1 MRLKNLRLKLKIV
14 SLKRF
19 LIRNIKRKSRKVENG
34 KRVTWMDHVSHGY
47 RVVKLGQT
55 WTTPSR
61 DRIKEFDPIVVQ
73 REQTED
79 CELWFFGVFDDEGV
93 AEEVTK
99 SMQSNFFNKLPKQ
112 SNMGKKC
119 KETMERAHLQ
129 ARSNMI
135 ERNEGDADAWKLGSA
150 SAMVINGE
158 KLVMANTGGYTAV
171 VCRDGEAYQIC
182 RKKLQPTTQKWPLAL
197 FSGGLR
203 VPKIQKTVNDDISK
217 KSTKSSEVGVGSEMI
232 DSETEFVILASTG
245 VWEVMKQQEAVN
257 LIRHIDNAQAAAE
270 CLATE
275 ALIRKTKTIVSC
287 LIIRFH

>member
-1 MRLKNLRLKLKIV
+1 MRLKNLRLKLKRI

-19 LIRNIKRKSRKVENG
+19 LIRNVERNSRKVENG
-34 KRVTWMDHVSHGY
+34 KRVGWMNDVSHGY
-47 RVVKLGQT
+47 HVVKLGQT
-55 WTTPSR
+55 WATPTR
-61 DRIKEFDPIVVQ
+61 TKEFDPVVVQ

-79 CELWFFGVFDDEGV
+79 CELWFFGVFDDQVV
-93 AEEVTK
+93 AEEITK
-99 SMQSNFFNKLPKQ
+99 SMQSNFFNKLPQQ

-119 KETMERAHLQ
+119 KEVMRRAHLK
-129 ARSNMI
+129 ARSKVI
-135 ERNEGDADAWKLGSA
+135 ERDEGGAAAWKSGSA

-182 RKKLQPTTQKWPLAL
+182 RKRLHPTTPKWPLAF

-203 VPKIQKTVNDDISK
+203 VPKFQKIVCDI
-217 KSTKSSEVGVGSEMI
+217 STKSSKSSEVIVGSEII

-257 LIRHIDNAQAAAE
+257 LIRHIENAQAAAE

-275 ALIRKTKTIVSC
+275 ALIRKTKSIVSC